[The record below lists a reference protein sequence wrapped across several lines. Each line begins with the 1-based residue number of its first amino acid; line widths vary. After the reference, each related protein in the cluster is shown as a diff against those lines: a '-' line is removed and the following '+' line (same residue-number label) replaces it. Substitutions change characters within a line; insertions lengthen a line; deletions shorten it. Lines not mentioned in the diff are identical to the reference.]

1 MKSYLEN
8 KTLVETLI
16 VIGESGEGQLLRNIY
31 KRESKHHKNGPGSTF
46 EHSKPMKEYFNIYLI
61 LLQFQHNLYS
71 DS

>member
-1 MKSYLEN
+1 MESYLEN

-16 VIGESGEGQLLRNIY
+16 VIGENGVGQLLINIY
-31 KRESKHHKNGPGSTF
+31 ERESKHQKNGPGSTF
-46 EHSKPMKEYFNIYLI
+46 KHSKPMQEYFNISLI